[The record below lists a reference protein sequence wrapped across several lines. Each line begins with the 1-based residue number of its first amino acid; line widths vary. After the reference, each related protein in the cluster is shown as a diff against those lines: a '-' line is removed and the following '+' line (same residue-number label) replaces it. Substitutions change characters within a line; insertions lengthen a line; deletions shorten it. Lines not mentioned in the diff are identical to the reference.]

1 MKILLVDDTKTER
14 LIISAYLEKL
24 GHTTICAENG
34 HEAIELFKSKSPDLV
49 LMDVIMPE
57 MDGHEAARCLRKD
70 EKEWVPIIF
79 LSGRVAAED
88 IVAGIEAGGDDYLTK
103 PVDFTVLGA
112 KMTAMQRIAKMRQ
125 KLIGVS
131 SELAQANAELKKL
144 VNIDGLTGLAN
155 RRYLDKYLRVE
166 IGRSMLNKQE
176 LSVILCDVDFFK
188 KYNDTYGHL
197 KGDDCLKSVASAME
211 SSCKRSTD
219 LVARYGGEEFAI
231 LLPNTN
237 IEGSSRALEKLKART
252 NKSHF
257 LSHGNTL
264 PIPTFSAGIALY
276 RPGETPGDLIE
287 RTDKA
292 LFRAKDL
299 GRNRI
304 EVSPLDNS
312 IRDKDLG

>member
-34 HEAIELFKSKSPDLV
+34 HQAIELFKSESPDLV

-70 EKEWVPIIF
+70 ESDWVPIIF

-112 KMTAMQRIAKMRQ
+112 KMTAMQRIAKMRHR
-125 KLIGVS
+125 LILLS
-131 SELAQANAELKKL
+131 SELESANSELKKL

-166 IGRSMLNKQE
+166 VARSMRNKHM

-197 KGDDCLKSVASAME
+197 KGDDCLKDVAKAME
-211 SSCKRSTD
+211 TACKRSTD
-219 LVARYGGEEFAI
+219 LVARYGGEEFAVV
-231 LLPNTN
+231 LPDTSGENAVMLADTMRQA
-237 IEGSSRALEKLKART
+237 IEDLNEEHSASDLGKVTISMGVYCSLPQNKGASENMLQKADE
-252 NKSHF
+252 
-257 LSHGNTL
+257 
-264 PIPTFSAGIALY
+264 ALY
-276 RPGETPGDLIE
+276 Q
-287 RTDKA
+287 
-292 LFRAKDL
+292 AKQG
-299 GRNRI
+299 GRNRV
-304 EVSPLDNS
+304 ELS
-312 IRDKDLG
+312 KDA

>member
-14 LIISAYLEKL
+14 LIVSAYLKKL

-34 HEAIELFKSKSPDLV
+34 HQAIELFKSKSPDLV

-57 MDGHEAARCLRKD
+57 MDGHEAARCLRKNESD
-70 EKEWVPIIF
+70 WVPIIF

-103 PVDFTVLGA
+103 PVDFTVLSA

-155 RRYLDKYLRVE
+155 RRYLDEYLRVE
-166 IGRSMLNKQE
+166 IARSMRNKHE

-197 KGDDCLKSVASAME
+197 KGDDCLKSVAKALESA
-211 SSCKRSTD
+211 CKRSTD
-219 LVARYGGEEFAI
+219 LLARYGGEEFAVI
-231 LLPNTN
+231 LPDTN
-237 IEGSSRALEKLKART
+237 GENAAMLANQMRQAIEDLNEDHSASDLGKVTISMGVYCAVPQSKDESEKMLHKADE
-252 NKSHF
+252 
-257 LSHGNTL
+257 
-264 PIPTFSAGIALY
+264 ALY
-276 RPGETPGDLIE
+276 E
-287 RTDKA
+287 
-292 LFRAKDL
+292 AKQT
-299 GRNRI
+299 GRNRV
-304 EVSPLDNS
+304 ELS
-312 IRDKDLG
+312 K